1 MEHRPSRLEHL
12 AVVVVFVVVVFVVV
26 ILLLLPSVVVLHP
39 NLHGTLSKKGSY
51 QAPFEEISFGC

>member
-12 AVVVVFVVVVFVVV
+12 AVVVVVLLLLL
-26 ILLLLPSVVVLHP
+26 LLLLPSVVVLHP